1 MSEQEEP
8 TTAGPPGLA
17 GAVGRVVNR
26 VAERRWGEVETA
38 AGGGAGGA
46 GGVDWARVGAE
57 MDAEM
62 HAGTGS
68 EGAGFL
74 FLPMHLDLIVRCEA
88 LVGGGYGFWRP
99 LWTSRGPSRLGVG
112 GVAHRGP
119 DGGWRCVVHRV
130 GAADDDAGFGPG
142 AGGPG
147 GTGLGT
153 RAAGVGGSDDGG
165 GAGGSGCGGRAA
177 GGGRLPGG
185 LVEPVRVM
193 VDRVAAADWEGVA
206 RVAEVYPGARAG
218 MAEALAAFGR
228 TCLPLPDDFVSVVQ
242 CWPWGDGGIRLACPL
257 WTVEDGVADLEVHGE
272 AAHGPGGAWRLR
284 LVGVVMG

>member
-1 MSEQEEP
+1 M
-8 TTAGPPGLA
+8 
-17 GAVGRVVNR
+17 N
-26 VAERRWGEVETA
+26 
-38 AGGGAGGA
+38 
-46 GGVDWARVGAE
+46 
-57 MDAEM
+57 
-62 HAGTGS
+62 AGTGS

-88 LVGGGYGFWRP
+88 LVGGGYGFWCP

-112 GVAHRGP
+112 GVARRGP

-165 GAGGSGCGGRAA
+165 GASGSGCGGRAA

-193 VDRVAAADWEGVA
+193 ADRVAAADWEGVA

-242 CWPWGDGGIRLACPL
+242 CWPRGDGGIRLACPL

-272 AAHGPGGAWRLR
+272 ALRGPGGAWRLR
-284 LVGVVMG
+284 LIGVVMG